1 MSSKKKNERSQHQD
15 RNSNLY
21 TTCDTFGGALEFVI
35 FVEFKN
41 QAFRWKNAVKTSIDR
56 LIIEIIQRTSQW
68 IANLSREIITLSYLW
83 NEGEQQLTS
92 AARLIFPYLH
102 ARRTQRT
109 QQIPH
114 HARLVQLLNT
124 VRERDLQ
131 RERNTHVKS
140 DHVRVQV
147 VNENDVNKQ
156 NGDTFGHHVKL
167 TFKMSRHWNVSRND
181 EWQRDWKRLF
191 VLPCTTYNFQSCCHY
206 YCF

>member
-1 MSSKKKNERSQHQD
+1 MWHVWGEHWSLLFSW
-15 RNSNLY
+15 NSRIKPF
-21 TTCDTFGGALEFVI
+21 D
-35 FVEFKN
+35 
-41 QAFRWKNAVKTSIDR
+41 AVKTSIDR
-56 LIIEIIQRTSQW
+56 LIVEIIQRTSQW
-68 IANLSREIITLSYLW
+68 RANLSREIITLSYLR
-83 NEGEQQLTS
+83 NECEQQLTS

-131 RERNTHVKS
+131 RERKTHVKS

-181 EWQRDWKRLF
+181 EWQRYWKRPF
-191 VLPCTTYNFQSCCHY
+191 VLPCTIYNFQSCCHY

>member
-1 MSSKKKNERSQHQD
+1 MWHVWGEHWSLLFSW
-15 RNSNLY
+15 NSRIKPF
-21 TTCDTFGGALEFVI
+21 DAI
-35 FVEFKN
+35 
-41 QAFRWKNAVKTSIDR
+41 KTSIDR
-56 LIIEIIQRTSQW
+56 SIIEIIQRTSQW
-68 IANLSREIITLSYLW
+68 RANLSREIITLSYLR

-114 HARLVQLLNT
+114 HARLLQLLNT

-156 NGDTFGHHVKL
+156 NGDTLGHHVKL
-167 TFKMSRHWNVSRND
+167 TFKMSRHWNVSCVTQWRVTA
-181 EWQRDWKRLF
+181 RLKTALCVTMYYLQF
-191 VLPCTTYNFQSCCHY
+191 SELLSLLLFLILLLIWEYVLHIQLKIK
-206 YCF
+206 

>member
-1 MSSKKKNERSQHQD
+1 MWHFWGEHWSLLFSW
-15 RNSNLY
+15 NSRIKPF
-21 TTCDTFGGALEFVI
+21 D
-35 FVEFKN
+35 
-41 QAFRWKNAVKTSIDR
+41 AVKTSIDR

-114 HARLVQLLNT
+114 HARLAQLLNT

-181 EWQRDWKRLF
+181 EWQRDRKRLF

>member
-1 MSSKKKNERSQHQD
+1 M
-15 RNSNLY
+15 
-21 TTCDTFGGALEFVI
+21 EFVI
-35 FVEFKN
+35 LVEFKN

-56 LIIEIIQRTSQW
+56 LVIEIIQRTSQW
-68 IANLSREIITLSYLW
+68 RANLSREIITLSYLW

-131 RERNTHVKS
+131 RERKTHVKS

-181 EWQRDWKRLF
+181 EWQRDRKRLF

>member
-1 MSSKKKNERSQHQD
+1 MRDHNIRTETQICIRHVTRLGGHWSLLFSW
-15 RNSNLY
+15 NSRIKPF
-21 TTCDTFGGALEFVI
+21 D
-35 FVEFKN
+35 
-41 QAFRWKNAVKTSIDR
+41 AVKTSIDR

-167 TFKMSRHWNVSRND
+167 TFKMSRH
-181 EWQRDWKRLF
+181 
-191 VLPCTTYNFQSCCHY
+191 
-206 YCF
+206 

>member
-1 MSSKKKNERSQHQD
+1 MRDHNIRTETQICIRHVT
-15 RNSNLY
+15 RL
-21 TTCDTFGGALEFVI
+21 GGALEFVI
-35 FVEFKN
+35 LVEFKN
-41 QAFRWKNAVKTSIDR
+41 QASRWKMRSKHRSIDR

-68 IANLSREIITLSYLW
+68 RANLSREIITLSYLR

-114 HARLVQLLNT
+114 HARLLQLLNT

-167 TFKMSRHWNVSRND
+167 TFKMSRHWNMSRND

-191 VLPCTTYNFQSCCHY
+191 VLPCTTYNFHSCCHY

>member
-1 MSSKKKNERSQHQD
+1 MRDHNIRTETQICIRHVT
-15 RNSNLY
+15 RL
-21 TTCDTFGGALEFVI
+21 GGALEFVI
-35 FVEFKN
+35 LVEFKN

-68 IANLSREIITLSYLW
+68 RANLSREIITLSYLR
-83 NEGEQQLTS
+83 NECEQQLTS

-114 HARLVQLLNT
+114 HARLLQLLNT